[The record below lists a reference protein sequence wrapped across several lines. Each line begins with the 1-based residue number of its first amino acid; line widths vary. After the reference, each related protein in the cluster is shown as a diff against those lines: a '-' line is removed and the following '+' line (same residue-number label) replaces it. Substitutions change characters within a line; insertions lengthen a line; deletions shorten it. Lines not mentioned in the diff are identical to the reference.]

1 MSKVD
6 CKDKKTPR
14 KIKTGKEDRLFYA
27 IVYGVVIILT
37 LIVLYPIIYVISASF
52 SSGSAVAEGRVWL
65 WPVEFSLE
73 AYKVVFE
80 YSDLW
85 IGYRNT
91 IFYTAVGTVLNVAI
105 TLICAYPMARKNLVG
120 KSVISFVFVFTMM
133 FGGGMIPNYLLVKN
147 LGMTNTIWCM
157 MIPGVMSVYNMLV
170 ARNFIQS
177 NIADEL
183 LEASIVDG
191 CDDYR
196 FFFDIVL
203 PLSKSIIAVLALWYA
218 VGHWNSY
225 FDAFLYLTNKQL
237 YPLQI
242 YLKEI
247 LVQSNIDTSQI
258 GNSLDALQ
266 MASLKELMKY
276 AVIVVSSV
284 PLFAMYP
291 FVQKHFVKGVMV
303 GSVKG

>member
-1 MSKVD
+1 M
-6 CKDKKTPR
+6 
-14 KIKTGKEDRLFYA
+14 
-27 IVYGVVIILT
+27 
-37 LIVLYPIIYVISASF
+37 
-52 SSGSAVAEGRVWL
+52 AEGRVWL

-73 AYKVVFE
+73 AYKAVFG

-91 IFYTAVGTVLNVAI
+91 IFYTGVGTVLNVAM

-120 KSVISFVFVFTMM
+120 RSFLSFVFVFTMM

-147 LGMTNTIWCM
+147 LGMTNTVWSM
-157 MIPGVMSVYNMLV
+157 MIPGLMSVYNMLV

-177 NIADEL
+177 NIPDEL

-191 CDDYR
+191 CNDYR
-196 FFFDIVL
+196 FFFDIVV

-225 FDAFLYLTNKQL
+225 FSAFLYLTDKEL

-247 LVQSNIDTSQI
+247 LVQSKIDTSQV

-266 MASLKELMKY
+266 MANLKQLMKY

>member
-6 CKDKKTPR
+6 CKDKKTSR

-27 IVYGVVIILT
+27 IVYGVVIFLT
-37 LIVLYPIIYVISASF
+37 LIVLYPIVYVISASF
-52 SSGSAVAEGRVWL
+52 SSGNAVAEGRVWL
-65 WPVEFSLE
+65 WPGEFSLE
-73 AYKVVFE
+73 AYKVVFG

-91 IFYTAVGTVLNVAI
+91 IFYTAVGTVLNVAM
-105 TLICAYPMARKNLVG
+105 TMICAYPMARKNLVG

-147 LGMTNTIWCM
+147 LGMTNTIWSM

-177 NIADEL
+177 NIPDEL
-183 LEASIVDG
+183 LEASVVDG
-191 CDDYR
+191 CNDYR

-203 PLSKSIIAVLALWYA
+203 PLSKSIMAVLALWYA

-225 FDAFLYLTNKQL
+225 FDAFLYLSNKEL

-247 LVQSNIDTSQI
+247 LVQSNIDTSQV

-266 MASLKELMKY
+266 MASLKELMK
-276 AVIVVSSV
+276 
-284 PLFAMYP
+284 
-291 FVQKHFVKGVMV
+291 
-303 GSVKG
+303 